1 MAKQLITAKPT
12 PPTDQGDVL
21 DVVPRSCS
29 VVSPMRISNVFSV
42 PIAEFNLEP
51 PGEFW
56 RELINLILAQET
68 QGQKFGKVG
77 QHGNGLVFESHSDL
91 FSQEDPLL
99 RQISAF
105 CHVALASVIRELT
118 DHTEAEF
125 EKLVFDYQAWYQITR
140 TDGFQGFHNQ
150 PNGSWAGLFVIDPGD
165 EARGRPESGSVML
178 HDARV
183 NASYFQDEGNTRL
196 KYPAKQ
202 CAYKLDPTQ
211 GKLFIFP
218 SFVQQETF
226 AYFGKRPRIIVHFN
240 CWIRTDIDIP
250 RITQD
255 RSRIA
260 LLNPVSPTAD
270 FDRKASVNQPTAA
283 APENEDQ

>member
-1 MAKQLITAKPT
+1 M
-12 PPTDQGDVL
+12 
-21 DVVPRSCS
+21 DVVRRSLS
-29 VVSPMRISNVFSV
+29 VPSPMKISDAFSV
-42 PIAEFNLEP
+42 PIAEFSLESP
-51 PGEFW
+51 ADFW
-56 RELINLILAQET
+56 TELIDLLLAQEG
-68 QGQKFGKVG
+68 QGEKFGKTG
-77 QHGNGLVFESHSDL
+77 QHGNGLIFESHSDL
-91 FSQEDPLL
+91 FNQEDPLL
-99 RQISAF
+99 RQIAEF
-105 CHVALASVIRELT
+105 CHVALASVIRHLT
-118 DHTEAEF
+118 DHTDAEF

-150 PNGSWAGLFVIDPGD
+150 PNGSWAGLFFIDPGE
-165 EARGRPESGSVML
+165 EAPGWPGSGSVML

-196 KYPAKQ
+196 KYPAMQ

-240 CWIRTDIDIP
+240 CWIRTDADIP

-260 LLNPVSPTAD
+260 LLNPVSPEAD
-270 FDRKASVNQPTAA
+270 FDSKASADQPTMAV
-283 APENEDQ
+283 PENEDQ